1 MSSKVEF
8 SLTEHQATK
17 LLLLLIT
24 YSKEGAVVSKED
36 AQLFKQT
43 INSIKKTYPNIENI
57 EEILNT

>member
-1 MSSKVEF
+1 MKEVKF
-8 SLTEHQATK
+8 SLTERQATK

-43 INSIKKTYPNIENI
+43 INSIKKTYPNIEKI
-57 EEILNT
+57 ENILNA

>member
-8 SLTEHQATK
+8 SLTERQATK

-36 AQLFKQT
+36 AKLFKSVL
-43 INSIKKTYPNIENI
+43 NSIKKNYPNVEKFEN
-57 EEILNT
+57 LFKD

>member
-8 SLTEHQATK
+8 SLTERQATK

-43 INSIKKTYPNIENI
+43 INAIKKTYPNIEKI
-57 EEILNT
+57 EDILNA

>member
-1 MSSKVEF
+1 MKEVKF

-43 INSIKKTYPNIENI
+43 INSIKKTYPNIEKI
-57 EEILNT
+57 EELFNT

>member
-8 SLTEHQATK
+8 SLTERQATK

-36 AQLFKQT
+36 ARLFKQT
-43 INSIKKTYPNIENI
+43 LNSIKKRYPNIEKI
-57 EEILNT
+57 EEILNA

>member
-1 MSSKVEF
+1 MKEVQF
-8 SLTEHQATK
+8 SLTERQATK

-43 INSIKKTYPNIENI
+43 INSIKKTYPNIEKI
-57 EEILNT
+57 EDILNA